1 MLKKTNRKTAY
12 LAIAAAVVA
21 LLLVSVA
28 TYAWFTSNQSVRTT
42 RADARTG
49 QADVQLLISEYGGSQ
64 FTNAVSCYIPQVNQA
79 NREYLLPV
87 STADLKTF
95 LFNSMTPDGFAS
107 SFSLD
112 SNEEHVFHGRVYLK
126 SQDAAHNVYFDRLN
140 MTFGEDVQAHAAMRL
155 GMKISTSKGTDTYIF
170 RLDELIDTY
179 SAEVQRTIPEGIMVI
194 ASSDAMGVPY
204 YYPDPCVNLLD
215 YCIQTAGD
223 QSSGG
228 AKALCN
234 IPTNEIA
241 TVEYWLYLEGCD
253 DNCINAV
260 QMRDVALQ
268 FAFTGVI
275 TDAGAA
281 QTAQTTQP

>member
-1 MLKKTNRKTAY
+1 MEKKTKSTALVAALWA
-12 LAIAAAVVA
+12 LAA
-21 LLLVSVA
+21 LLVLTAA
-28 TYAWFTSNQSVRTT
+28 TYAWFSFAPYVNATPMNGLVSGGDGS
-42 RADARTG
+42 
-49 QADVQLLISEYGGSQ
+49 LLISNKYDGEYGMQ
-64 FTNAVSCYIPQVNQA
+64 CDLILTNSLPEL
-79 NREYLLPV
+79 RPV
-87 STADLKTF
+87 STATLDLFYTAGEQTSAGIVTRF
-95 LFNSMTPDGFAS
+95 YPLVQTIDEVAM
-107 SFSLD
+107 
-112 SNEEHVFHGRVYLK
+112 HGTVYLK

-140 MTFGEDVQAHAAMRL
+140 MTFGEDIQAHAAMRL

-179 SAEVQRTIPEGIMVI
+179 SAEVRRTIPEGNMVI
-194 ASSDAMGVPY
+194 ASADAMGVPY

-223 QSSGG
+223 QNSGG